1 MGRRCVDKN
10 CSKNCKYAFLE
21 KTTVRSESYL
31 DGHKKDEFDQDA
43 INVYCNNPSLK
54 KKLYIDFV
62 IILDEYLEPN
72 FPCPID
78 NEKQSF
84 MSKII
89 NWCNSLRRHNDTVH

>member
-31 DGHKKDEFDQDA
+31 DGHKEDEFDQDA

-62 IILDEYLEPN
+62 NIIWYN
-72 FPCPID
+72 IFVHVVFPILGNPYI
-78 NEKQSF
+78 
-84 MSKII
+84 
-89 NWCNSLRRHNDTVH
+89 